1 VHEKNSLAAEIAYYF
16 QKLAEEAPDIHMLK
30 STPGVDGI
38 RGTLQACEDQTSAFN
53 WRNLL
58 IAVGSTLELTETN
71 M

>member
-1 VHEKNSLAAEIAYYF
+1 MNKNI
-16 QKLAEEAPDIHMLK
+16 LK
-30 STPGVDGI
+30 TTG
-38 RGTLQACEDQTSAFN
+38 EDQTSAFN